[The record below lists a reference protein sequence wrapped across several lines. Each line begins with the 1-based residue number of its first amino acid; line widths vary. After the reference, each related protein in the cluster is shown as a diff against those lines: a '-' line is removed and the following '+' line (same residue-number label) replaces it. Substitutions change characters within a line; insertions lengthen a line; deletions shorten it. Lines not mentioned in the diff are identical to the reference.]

1 MLARQFFLRQR
12 RWQMSVTEVI
22 AAWRA
27 LPERRKLEIRWQ
39 NIPAQVA
46 GSMAFEREPIDL
58 EWIKALHNRAP
69 LPAALRPRTE
79 S

>member
-1 MLARQFFLRQR
+1 MN
-12 RWQMSVTEVI
+12 VEEVI

-46 GSMAFEREPIDL
+46 GSMAFEREPVDL
-58 EWIKALHNRAP
+58 EWIKALHARIP
-69 LPAALRPRTE
+69 LPAALRQREE